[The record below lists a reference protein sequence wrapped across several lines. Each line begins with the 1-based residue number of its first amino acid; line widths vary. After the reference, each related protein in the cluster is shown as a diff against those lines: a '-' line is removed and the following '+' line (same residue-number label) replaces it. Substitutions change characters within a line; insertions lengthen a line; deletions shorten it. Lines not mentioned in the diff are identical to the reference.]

1 MTKEQEMELDY
12 LYFLLSRD
20 KTPERAWEV
29 KKAQLNIQ
37 VTKDMAQNELFS
49 FSFNADK
56 YNEILKEVKNVLPK
70 VVTKTLKEMKSS
82 NENQV
87 LNAPKGL
94 QFCGGKTKFQLM
106 CSHLQK
112 SIRKQEK
119 AKSNDFERGM

>member
-12 LYFLLSRD
+12 LYFLLGRD
-20 KTPERAWEV
+20 KTPERAWKV
-29 KKAQLNIQ
+29 KMAQLNIQ
-37 VTKDMAQNELFS
+37 VTKDMAQNEFL
-49 FSFNADK
+49 SFNADK
-56 YNEILKEVKNVLPK
+56 YNEILKEVKSVLPK

-119 AKSNDFERGM
+119 SKSNDFERGM